1 MFKMKRT
8 IQRYHAALCRY
19 EDQLMKKDRLLTE
32 SENLLSYMRKRVA
45 DAEERIDAL
54 ARENR
59 RLSENADVDEDLNA
73 ELFREYTAMLRKYRD
88 YEELQDENYRLWVE
102 NTLLKA
108 ELLKFD
114 PPKAAAIAGKS
125 RR

>member
-19 EDQLMKKDRLLTE
+19 EDQLLKKDRLLKE
-32 SENLLSYMRKRVA
+32 SEDLLSYMRKRVSE
-45 DAEERIDAL
+45 AEERIDAL
-54 ARENR
+54 ARENKR
-59 RLSENADVDEDLNA
+59 QAENADVDEDLNA
-73 ELFREYTAMLRKYRD
+73 ELFREYTAMLRKYKD

>member
-1 MFKMKRT
+1 MWNTRKKLR
-8 IQRYHAALCRY
+8 RY
-19 EDQLMKKDRLLTE
+19 EAACRGYEDRLLKIE
-32 SENLLSYMRKRVA
+32 HLHHSGEQLLSMMRRDLAKVE
-45 DAEERIDAL
+45 DINDAL
-54 ARENR
+54 VRENK
-59 RLSENADVDEDLNA
+59 RLAEIVDADESMMDDLWIDYRKMIEEHKDFEA
-73 ELFREYTAMLRKYRD
+73 LR
-88 YEELQDENYRLWVE
+88 DENYRLWVE

>member
-19 EDQLMKKDRLLTE
+19 EDQLMKKDRLLKE
-32 SENLLSYMRKRVA
+32 SEDLLSYMRKRVA

-54 ARENR
+54 ARENKR
-59 RLSENADVDEDLNA
+59 QAEIVDADESMMDDLWIDYRKMIEEHKDFEA
-73 ELFREYTAMLRKYRD
+73 LR
-88 YEELQDENYRLWVE
+88 DENYRLWVE